1 METTSFENN
10 VGDRIRPQIEQAK
23 QQLGQLN
30 GRITTFIKDHP
41 AACLLGAVAL
51 GYLDRVVERDRL
63 RDEVEQEAQRLCQ
76 LHAPSYVATKARL
89 NQRALDAVRSAIETD
104 LAAG

>member
-1 METTSFENN
+1 METTSFESK

-51 GYLDRVVERDRL
+51 GYLVARV
-63 RDEVEQEAQRLCQ
+63 
-76 LHAPSYVATKARL
+76 ARR
-89 NQRALDAVRSAIETD
+89 QTS
-104 LAAG
+104 